1 MREIKFRVWNK
12 ATQTMHFPDW
22 NELAER
28 AVLPEMFLQQFTG
41 LTDRKGKE
49 IYEGDI
55 VKSEQWTPEIYRV
68 WFSRGGFC
76 FSNDTTD
83 IEYVNDAK
91 YLEQFEVIGN
101 IYENPELLK

>member
-1 MREIKFRVWNK
+1 MTDPIALSFAHGLRLVSTSDLGFGVIGDDKC
-12 ATQTMHFPDW
+12 
-22 NELAER
+22 
-28 AVLPEMFLQQFTG
+28 VLMQYTG
-41 LTDRKGKE
+41 LTDKNGKE